1 METSV
6 WAGVAMLYGLAP
18 LAVFC
23 GILYYAH
30 YHAKE
35 KGMRI
40 FLYLTGGGGR
50 WPASAGSF
58 MQRSPCLDI

>member
-23 GILYYAH
+23 GILYSAH
-30 YHAKE
+30 YHAKG

-40 FLYLTGGGGR
+40 FLYLTGGGGAL
-50 WPASAGSF
+50 ASLSWLIYATIALS
-58 MQRSPCLDI
+58 